1 MKILELQPKMLEL
14 KMKMLNIKI
23 LELIMELI
31 MKMKMLKLKLELEL
45 ELKLKLELELELE
58 KKRLADDEEDV
69 AALARI
75 ALASTARIVS
85 RDEACMEEGM
95 RVYPKENPF
104 IK

>member
-14 KMKMLNIKI
+14 KMKI
-23 LELIMELI
+23 LELIMEFI
-31 MKMKMLKLKLELEL
+31 MKMLKM
-45 ELKLKLELELELE
+45 LE

-95 RVYPKENPF
+95 RVYPRENPF
-104 IK
+104 SK